1 MTGDKRKK
9 IELCFDS
16 VGKIVSLKASL
27 TRAVTNISINLESA
41 IKRLETNQFV
51 MDGDP
56 FAEMKLSEGLVRMDD
71 DDVEHIQKQYTDS
84 LWETMDILLP
94 QYRTTKEE

>member
-1 MTGDKRKK
+1 M
-9 IELCFDS
+9 
-16 VGKIVSLKASL
+16 VSF
-27 TRAVTNISINLESA
+27 IHNLESA

-56 FAEMKLSEGLVRMDD
+56 FSEMKLSEGLVRMDD
-71 DDVEHIQKQYTDS
+71 DVKHIQKQYTDS

-94 QYRTTKEE
+94 HYRTTKEE

>member
-1 MTGDKRKK
+1 MIGDKRKK
-9 IELCFDS
+9 IELYFDS
-16 VGKIVSLKASL
+16 VGKIVNLKASL

-56 FAEMKLSEGLVRMDD
+56 LAEVKLSEGLVRMD

-94 QYRTTKEE
+94 HYRTTKEE